1 MNNIEDMKKL
11 MESVSPY
18 QPLEEAPRHISS
30 NDRYS
35 PNTNIDINI
44 PQSTPEKD
52 EYAEFKKWLSSSPV
66 GWDVL
71 ETMEDEV
78 VVRFKV

>member
-18 QPLEEAPRHISS
+18 QPLKEAPRHIGS
-30 NDRYS
+30 NERYS
-35 PNTNIDINI
+35 PNTDIDIRMP
-44 PQSTPEKD
+44 PQEPEKD

-66 GWDVL
+66 EWDVL